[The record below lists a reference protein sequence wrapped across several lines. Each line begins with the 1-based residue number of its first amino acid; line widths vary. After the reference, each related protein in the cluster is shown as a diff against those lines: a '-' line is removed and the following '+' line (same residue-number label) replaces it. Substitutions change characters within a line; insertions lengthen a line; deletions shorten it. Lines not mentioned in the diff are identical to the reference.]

1 MHFAE
6 GFVAGAVAAGAAA
19 FIYHRYV
26 LREVKGLISLSEL
39 SGKELD
45 LAVKLRLERWLGVIE
60 GKIRKVA

>member
-6 GFVAGAVAAGAAA
+6 GFIAGAAVA
-19 FIYHRYV
+19 GVMALIHHHHV